1 MLTRFVKAQS
11 AIEYLVTYGWMLI
24 AVAIAGGAVYPAL
37 TPECVESTTGFQ
49 SQSINLQNFGPNTD
63 NELELVVENQRS
75 DQITVKKITAGLAD
89 SDVNITNNQ
98 DVNVMA
104 GATNSTNVGYGISSS
119 AEDCTTFEVEIEY
132 SIGPL
137 ENQKATG
144 TVTGPIDVIL
154 GEAPGS
160 PRNFEVSQNPIN

>member
-1 MLTRFVKAQS
+1 MLTNLKAQS
-11 AIEYLVTYGWMLI
+11 AIEYLVTYGWMLV
-24 AVAIAGGAVYPAL
+24 AVAIAGGAVYPAFSSQ
-37 TPECVESTTGFQ
+37 CIESTTGFQ

-75 DQITVKKITAGLAD
+75 DQITVEKITAGLED
-89 SDVNITNNQ
+89 SDVNITNSQ
-98 DVNVMA
+98 DLLIRP
-104 GATNSTNVGYGISSS
+104 GGTNATNVGYGISSS
-119 AEDCTTFEVEIEY
+119 SEDCTTFEVEIEY

-137 ENQKATG
+137 ESQKATG

-160 PRNFEVSQNPIN
+160 PRNFEVSQNPL